1 MTFDDFQ
8 RIYEEM
14 ISLFAKDKELTHI
27 EVTFNIS
34 PVITEK
40 KVARIN
46 IKTYKDGNKINY
58 KY

>member
-27 EVTFNIS
+27 EITFNIS

-46 IKTYKDGNKINY
+46 VKTYKNENRINK

>member
-1 MTFDDFQ
+1 MTFNDFQ
-8 RIYEEM
+8 RLYEEM

-34 PVITEK
+34 PVIKEK

-46 IKTYKDGNKINY
+46 IKTYKNANTINK

>member
-14 ISLFAKDKELTHI
+14 MSLFAKDKELTHI

-34 PVITEK
+34 PIITEK
-40 KVARIN
+40 KIAIIN
-46 IKTYKDGNKINY
+46 VKTYKDENRINK